1 MLTHVC
7 CDLLCCNTNI
17 LAYVSCVAL
26 QATLLVL
33 HPDTGKML
41 VNFDP
46 KISEIIRETK
56 CMLKMG
62 MEVPEQALR
71 LVKNEKSMTASR
83 LRLEVSH
90 KSFVCSAF

>member
-1 MLTHVC
+1 MDVVMNCYSTYILT
-7 CDLLCCNTNI
+7 
-17 LAYVSCVAL
+17 YVLYVAL

-33 HPDTGKML
+33 HPDTRKML

-83 LRLEVSH
+83 LRLEVLN
-90 KSFVCSAF
+90 KTCIC